1 MTSRLS
7 KTWAPEAHFG
17 DAHSSDT
24 SCMRKLSQSATTH
37 TSRHTNSKTWAPEA
51 SHFGDA
57 HSSFS
62 WHSENAASFG
72 RELASSQAS
81 SASGRLHY
89 EPDGAFFESSAGA
102 RNHCFAGHPFAKSA
116 AVTVHANSSHFK
128 ASQTLFEL
136 SVRGREEVA
145 RARTDSPRRRTP
157 LGLDISAR
165 SRARWASTSDIGS
178 SRSMSDFDAVR
189 GKLSFRSPSPSSPP
203 SRRLDRTPAPPP
215 VSRPSSSAAAS
226 APVHSPVSVLT
237 RGLDGRAT
245 GELCLYVGS
254 PRWLPVDM
262 GSCYVTATC
271 LETGEVETSQAVR
284 PASAMLS
291 SDSNSGSGGGSG
303 GARVQSLRLPCTAS
317 STVALHVVSVKG
329 GVTTSEG
336 GTVLAVRHVAALS
349 NAAAAL
355 SPSKPGG
362 RRDGGAHDEH
372 KLRLVAPLGVPV
384 DLAWQPDKDVIS

>member
-1 MTSRLS
+1 MKAS
-7 KTWAPEAHFG
+7 
-17 DAHSSDT
+17 
-24 SCMRKLSQSATTH
+24 
-37 TSRHTNSKTWAPEA
+37 SRHARTWAPEA
-51 SHFGDA
+51 SHFGEA
-57 HSSFS
+57 HSSKT
-62 WHSENAASFG
+62 WHSETAASFG

-81 SASGRLHY
+81 SARGRLHY
-89 EPDGAFFESSAGA
+89 EPDGPFFEESAGR
-102 RNHCFAGHPFAKSA
+102 RNHCFAGPPFAKSA

-145 RARTDSPRRRTP
+145 RARTDSPPRRRTP

-165 SRARWASTSDIGS
+165 SRARWASTDIGS

-189 GKLSFRSPSPSSPP
+189 GKLSFRSPSPSSTP

-226 APVHSPVSVLT
+226 APMHSPVSVLT

-254 PRWLPVDM
+254 PRWLPVGM
-262 GSCYVTATC
+262 GSCYVTATV

-303 GARVQSLRLPCTAS
+303 AARVQSLRLPCTAS

-355 SPSKPGG
+355 SPSKPGS
-362 RRDGGAHDEH
+362 RREVGAHDEH

-384 DLAWQPDKDVIS
+384 DLAWQPDYDQPDYDVIS

>member
-1 MTSRLS
+1 MKASSKGSQPLASS
-7 KTWAPEAHFG
+7 KTWEPE
-17 DAHSSDT
+17 
-24 SCMRKLSQSATTH
+24 
-37 TSRHTNSKTWAPEA
+37 
-51 SHFGDA
+51 SHFGEA
-57 HSSFS
+57 WHSKA
-62 WHSENAASFG
+62 WHSETAASFG

-81 SASGRLHY
+81 SAGGRLHY
-89 EPDGAFFESSAGA
+89 EPDGPFFEESPCR
-102 RNHCFAGHPFAKSA
+102 RNHCFAGPPFSKSA

-145 RARTDSPRRRTP
+145 RARTDSPPRRRTL

-165 SRARWASTSDIGS
+165 SRARWASTDIGS
-178 SRSMSDFDAVR
+178 SRSISDFDAVR

-203 SRRLDRTPAPPP
+203 SRRRLDRNTAPPP
-215 VSRPSSSAAAS
+215 VSRPSSSTAAS
-226 APVHSPVSVLT
+226 APMHSPVSVLT
-237 RGLDGRAT
+237 RGLDRRAT

-254 PRWLPVDM
+254 PRWLPVGM
-262 GSCYVTATC
+262 GSCYVTATV
-271 LETGEVETSQAVR
+271 LETGEVATSQAVR

-291 SDSNSGSGGGSG
+291 SDSSSGSGGGSG
-303 GARVQSLRLPCTAS
+303 GTRVQSLRLPCSAS

-355 SPSKPGG
+355 SPSKPGS
-362 RRDGGAHDEH
+362 RREGGTLDEH

-384 DLAWQPDKDVIS
+384 DLAWQPDYDVIS